1 MAAIRWQWSAR
12 CTSLSL
18 CVLGRG
24 RVSRQ
29 RGTTHSAKTV
39 PSSSYTV
46 RTAPQEPSPSRSA
59 TVYVLCGSLPEPGH
73 CIASI
78 VRIAT
83 SLASPSGRPDGT
95 VLSTSTKV
103 RKNDAKRSRST
114 VVALFAAGDS
124 DKSIMSPNAAPGR
137 PRVPGRATVR
147 PGSSVPEGGAASLP
161 AVPPPL
167 LDPCASCGSVR
178 HPSAQW
184 LNGSFR
190 LRLAC
195 VLHSTGAARVGR
207 SCPRYPA

>member
-103 RKNDAKRSRST
+103 RKNDRDRP
-114 VVALFAAGDS
+114 LFAGACWRLEPVVLTTHQSEGSKFEPDTGRKEAS
-124 DKSIMSPNAAPGR
+124 QVPVMAMPRRAVAAGR
-137 PRVPGRATVR
+137 PRGVPPCPVVQR
-147 PGSSVPEGGAASLP
+147 ASLP
-161 AVPPPL
+161 CPPPL

-178 HPSAQW
+178 HRQ
-184 LNGSFR
+184 
-190 LRLAC
+190 
-195 VLHSTGAARVGR
+195 R
-207 SCPRYPA
+207 SG

>member
-103 RKNDAKRSRST
+103 RKNRDRP
-114 VVALFAAGDS
+114 LFAGRAGDWS
-124 DKSIMSPNAAPGR
+124 LWFSPNTRAKGQNSSPTPVGTDTGRKRGLPSPCDGNAAPRGR
-137 PRVPGRATVR
+137 PRGGAAVPGRATCI
-147 PGSSVPEGGAASLP
+147 P
-161 AVPPPL
+161 AVPPP
-167 LDPCASCGSVR
+167 A
-178 HPSAQW
+178 
-184 LNGSFR
+184 
-190 LRLAC
+190 
-195 VLHSTGAARVGR
+195 T
-207 SCPRYPA
+207 